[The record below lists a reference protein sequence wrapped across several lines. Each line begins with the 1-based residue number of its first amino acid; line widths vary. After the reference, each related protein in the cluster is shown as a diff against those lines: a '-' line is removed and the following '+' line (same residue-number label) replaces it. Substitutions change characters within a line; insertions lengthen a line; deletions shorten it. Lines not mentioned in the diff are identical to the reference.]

1 MGVMGVLGVLGAW
14 VPGCTGCIFF
24 LHASVHMRIWERGGM
39 VGPEN
44 RDGSR
49 SGRDFLTYFVKINL
63 KNRDRSRFGGDFL
76 TCLGKYLI
84 KTRSIFLSM

>member
-63 KNRDRSRFGGDFL
+63 KIVIGVDL
-76 TCLGKYLI
+76 VE
-84 KTRSIFLSM
+84 IF